1 MKIKYSDKAV
11 KQIKKINKGDRKSL
25 EKIIEGIEKYSDKS
39 KKKFDIKILK
49 RKYGN
54 FKRMR
59 IGNYKIIFEEQEDI
73 MQIIE
78 VKHRQEAYND

>member
-49 RKYGN
+49 GK
-54 FKRMR
+54 
-59 IGNYKIIFEEQEDI
+59 
-73 MQIIE
+73 
-78 VKHRQEAYND
+78 